1 MAREAFRLHR
11 GDDGGDVEHLGGL
24 GQAHGIVFQRLAVH
38 RLHAERH
45 LRLLVDEDDLA
56 IVGGKD
62 FQFRIG
68 HDVIHEERVEW
79 VLPCIVC
86 LAPRPHHYLNI
97 GWHVDCLWEIAPTGG
112 RALR

>member
-1 MAREAFRLHR
+1 MAGEAFRFDGR
-11 GDDGGDVEHLGGL
+11 DDGGDVEHLGGL
-24 GQAHGIVFQRLAVH
+24 GQAHSIVFQRLPVR

-45 LRLLVDEDDLA
+45 LRLLVDENDLA

-68 HDVIHEERVEW
+68 HDVIHEDRVEW

-86 LAPRPHHYLNI
+86 LAACPHHYLNI
-97 GWHVDCLWEIAPTGG
+97 GWHVDCLWEIPPARGQ
-112 RALR
+112 ALR